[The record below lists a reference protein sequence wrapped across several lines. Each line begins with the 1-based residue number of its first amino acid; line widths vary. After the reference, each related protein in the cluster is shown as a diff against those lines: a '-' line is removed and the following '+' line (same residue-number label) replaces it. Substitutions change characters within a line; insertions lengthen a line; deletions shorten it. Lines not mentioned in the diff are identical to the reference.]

1 MEWLPLVLSVLGLA
15 FFEIILSVDNAVI
28 NAAALKTMSGWARR
42 WFLLWGIF
50 IAVFVVRGV
59 LPWAIVFFS
68 NPSLGLIGSL
78 TATFSSDPAV
88 IGQIESSKPMLLSF
102 AGIFLV
108 FLFFHWLFMEPK
120 NFGLKGEAFIQ
131 RHGIWFYTIISF
143 ILLFYTWFAIQIN
156 PMMALGAVAGSTTF
170 FITHGFKQNAE
181 AKERELLEGGAHL
194 SDWSKLL
201 YLEVIDASFSID
213 GVLGAFAF
221 TFSIPLIIIGS
232 GLGAIA
238 VRELTIH
245 NIDRVA
251 KYKYLKNGAMYSV
264 FILGL
269 IMLANAFGAHIAEWL
284 TAFVPFVCI
293 GYFYWKSK
301 KEMDPEPAKTESKPA
316 SSSKR

>member
-1 MEWLPLVLSVLGLA
+1 MDWVALALSVAGLA

-28 NAAALKTMSGWARR
+28 NASVLKTMSAWARR
-42 WFLLWGIF
+42 WFLFWGIF
-50 IAVFVVRGV
+50 IAVFLIRGL

-68 NPSLGLIGSL
+68 NPSLGVLGAL
-78 TATFSSDPAV
+78 TATFSNDASV
-88 IGQIESSKPMLLSF
+88 IQQIESSKPVLLSF

-120 NFGLKGEAFIQ
+120 NFGMRGEALIQ
-131 RHGIWFYTIISF
+131 RHGLWFYTVVSF
-143 ILLFYTWFAIQIN
+143 ILLGYTWYAIQIN
-156 PMMALGAVAGSTTF
+156 PMMAFGAVAGSTTF

-181 AKERELLEGGAHL
+181 AKEHELMEGGAHL

-221 TFSIPLIIIGS
+221 TFSIPLIIVGS

-269 IMLANAFGAHIAEWL
+269 IMLANAFGAHIPEWQ
-284 TAFVPFVCI
+284 TAAVPFACI
-293 GYFYWKSK
+293 GYFYWKSVNEMQAEGKEAK
-301 KEMDPEPAKTESKPA
+301 K
-316 SSSKR
+316 